1 MLGVFAFATDVR
13 AIGQSTAIAIGGYA
27 VLAATIT
34 GAIAAGASMNPA
46 RSFGPALLGGTGMAR
61 RVYWAGP
68 VTGPYSTLLYRYV
81 RTPQGPREPSCV
93 ETLLRSIVHG
103 RPAMIVSCS
112 RDQRSLP
119 KRLTSR

>member
-27 VLAATIT
+27 ALSATIT

-46 RSFGPALLGGTGMAR
+46 RSFGPALLGGTRMAR

-68 VTGPYSTLLYRYV
+68 VTGPYSTS
-81 RTPQGPREPSCV
+81 TSAPRKAPENPPDV

-112 RDQRSLP
+112 RDQRPLP